1 MQWCLSKRF
10 IKCNPPE
17 FKIYPPFRPFDL
29 IKKWICP
36 VFLKPFCPYGWISQS
51 QILSF
56 WSFAGRFSMCFCDK
70 LSTTSTR
77 LSQLIFTRE
86 KSRRLDFNKAF
97 NLVTLYISNI
107 YTIKVFSLERRDR
120 TQKQR
125 LITSRIFSSKF
136 FALWNLFRK
145 IGNYLFA
152 KNWKNSWLLITLVL
166 RKI

>member
-1 MQWCLSKRF
+1 MNLSCL
-10 IKCNPPE
+10 
-17 FKIYPPFRPFDL
+17 L
-29 IKKWICP
+29 
-36 VFLKPFCPYGWISQS
+36 LKPFCPYGWIFQS

-56 WSFAGRFSMCFCDK
+56 WSFESSFSMCFCDK

-77 LSQLIFTRE
+77 LSQLIFTQE

-107 YTIKVFSLERRDR
+107 YTIKVFSLERRDK

-125 LITSRIFSSKF
+125 LITSRIFSF

-152 KNWKNSWLLITLVL
+152 KNWKKLMAIDHTSFEKNLSSWTPPSFIPQQPAKLNILYV
-166 RKI
+166 K